1 MYSCPSVV
9 HVYGVYTQGDQ
20 NYMGYVADY
29 YEHGDLRNLVIN
41 QTATLLSDEQKSRLL
56 LDIAE
61 VMHEITLHHSS
72 RAFLADLLP
81 RLMPLLRR
89 ACVYIGDGSPP

>member
-9 HVYGVYTQGDQ
+9 HVYGVYTRDQ
-20 NYMGYVADY
+20 NYMGYVLDY
-29 YEHGDLRNLVIN
+29 YEDGDLRNLVIE
-41 QTATLLSDEQKSRLL
+41 QTATPLSDEQKSRLL

-72 RAFLADLLP
+72 RALA
-81 RLMPLLRR
+81 
-89 ACVYIGDGSPP
+89 ASCVRVHRGW